1 MMITLL
7 LTLWLAGP
15 EAWASRPEVELQGP
29 KSIYTPIISDLA
41 RGLAEGTPPG
51 ALNLALPAGQDIRVE
66 CLETPGQ
73 EFYVGIGQLIR
84 INAPFE
90 AVEAVMDD
98 VASYQKLF
106 PGFADVHLVSRQ
118 GDRQVTA
125 WEQRIPV
132 FFIPNAKYE
141 MEYVITK
148 PSTERKVWRYQLLRS
163 KTVKV
168 DDGLIMIERDG
179 QATRF
184 VEYDFWDA
192 EWGVLKSL
200 APGRIWNDSLEG
212 LVKTGLAIKLKAENP
227 SKSNEWAHD
236 EARDRVKAL
245 PLSDWI
251 KHKKPFELLPKRAVA
266 NSSGKS

>member
-1 MMITLL
+1 M
-7 LTLWLAGP
+7 
-15 EAWASRPEVELQGP
+15 
-29 KSIYTPIISDLA
+29 YTPLITELA
-41 RGLAEGTPPG
+41 RGLAQGTPPG
-51 ALNLALPAGQDIRVE
+51 AVDLTLPPGQDMRIQ

-73 EFYVGIGQLIR
+73 EFYVGISQVIR

-90 AVEAVMDD
+90 AVEAVLDD

-106 PGFADVHLVSRQ
+106 PGFADVHLVSKE

-125 WEQRIPV
+125 YEQKIPV

-141 MEYVITK
+141 MEFAISK
-148 PSTERKVWRYQLLRS
+148 PTADRKVWRYQLLRS

-168 DDGLIMIERDG
+168 DDGLISIERDG
-179 QATRF
+179 PNATKF

-227 SKSNEWAHD
+227 AKSNEWAHD
-236 EARDRVKAL
+236 EAKDRVKSL
-245 PLSDWI
+245 PLSDWV
-251 KHKKPFELLPKRAVA
+251 KHKKTFELLPNRAVA
-266 NSSGKS
+266 GSPGKS